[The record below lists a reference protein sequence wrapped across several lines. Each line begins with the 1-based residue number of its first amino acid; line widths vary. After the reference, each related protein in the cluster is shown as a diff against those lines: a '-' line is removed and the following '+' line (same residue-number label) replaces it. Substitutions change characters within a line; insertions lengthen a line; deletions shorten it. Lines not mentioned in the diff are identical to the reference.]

1 MKNLA
6 SLKSLVVAI
15 ISVFTLSSC
24 VEEMLYIT
32 EEERVEILNNLAYS
46 TGEIKTGTEN
56 ALIPELTLE
65 QDTILVDE
73 FSELSLESSS
83 SEDFQFSD
91 SQKASLKVSAEG
103 GYTVKTLTYK
113 EYIVEDYSPNKRKIT
128 VLFDMDYEYLGE
140 LRSVVLSPWY
150 FQETPVKVTPQDPEP
165 VDKVTF
171 NPYQTIK
178 DNGKGTIT
186 ATFFVDKIVNEQVD
200 TTYKAVVTIAK
211 VGSVSGMEVH
221 TVSTSCTKEDMTCES
236 LSTSE
241 KVVKDF
247 FTTTTEERLY
257 KWETNFTS
265 TTGGKVSPKN
275 EIRFVLCTKVVFE
288 VEGFKHTWTFN
299 GSANDVVRTIEDHGL
314 EGKYIEGTYSPYL
327 GTYVLKVNTY
337 LFSPQIEE
345 LDGSTPFFSSTAEN
359 HLYQRE
365 SVVE

>member
-6 SLKSLVVAI
+6 AKSLVVAI
-15 ISVFTLSSC
+15 SVFILSSC

-32 EEERVEILNNLAYS
+32 EEEKVEILNNLAYS

-73 FSELSLESSS
+73 FSMLSLESS
-83 SEDFQFSD
+83 EDFLFSD
-91 SQKASLKVSAEG
+91 SQKASLKVYAEG

-150 FQETPVKVTPQDPEP
+150 FQETPVKVTPQDPNP
-165 VDKVTF
+165 VDVVTY
-171 NPYQTIK
+171 NRSASIK
-178 DNGKGTIT
+178 NNNSGTLTGTYFVEKMINGNKD
-186 ATFFVDKIVNEQVD
+186 V
-200 TTYKAVVTIAK
+200 TYKAVITNCK

-221 TVSTSCTKEDMTCES
+221 TTSTSYSQENMQTDT
-236 LSTSE
+236 LSVEE
-241 KVVKDF
+241 KVINEF
-247 FTTTTEERLY
+247 FTATMVTVLQ
-257 KWETNFTS
+257 KWETNFPS
-265 TTGGKVSPKN
+265 TTGGKISPKN
-275 EIRFVLCTKVVFE
+275 EIKAVYCSKLEFNNGEYTCS
-288 VEGFKHTWTFN
+288 WTFN
-299 GSANDVVRTIEDHGL
+299 CSSNDVVRRIEDHGL

-365 SVVE
+365 SVE

>member
-1 MKNLA
+1 MKKMA
-6 SLKSLVVAI
+6 AKSLVVAI
-15 ISVFTLSSC
+15 ISVFILSSC

-32 EEERVEILNNLAYS
+32 EEEKVEILNNLAYS

-150 FQETPVKVTPQDPEP
+150 FQETPVKVTPQDPKP

-241 KVVKDF
+241 KVVKDLGDKL
-247 FTTTTEERLY
+247 TDDDKSNISEPLAKLKDAVAARNVDEITLARTALDNVWGPIMTRIY
-257 KWETNFTS
+257 QS
-265 TTGGKVSPKN
+265 TQTQNAGQGINNNPFADSNIFNAKN
-275 EIRFVLCTKVVFE
+275 NPF
-288 VEGFKHTWTFN
+288 G
-299 GSANDVVRTIEDHGL
+299 NDN
-314 EGKYIEGTYSPYL
+314 K
-327 GTYVLKVNTY
+327 
-337 LFSPQIEE
+337 
-345 LDGSTPFFSSTAEN
+345 
-359 HLYQRE
+359 
-365 SVVE
+365 

>member
-1 MKNLA
+1 MKKLA
-6 SLKSLVVAI
+6 AKSLVVAI
-15 ISVFTLSSC
+15 ISVFILSSC

-32 EEERVEILNNLAYS
+32 EEEKVEILNNLAYS

-73 FSELSLESSS
+73 FSELSLESS
-83 SEDFQFSD
+83 EDFQFSD
-91 SQKASLKVSAEG
+91 SQKASLKVYAEG

-150 FQETPVKVTPQDPEP
+150 FQETPLKVTPQDPV
-165 VDKVTF
+165 VDVVTYV
-171 NPYQTIK
+171 PRQTITN
-178 DNGKGTIT
+178 NGSGTIT
-186 ATFFVDKIVNEQVD
+186 GTFFVDKVVNNVVD
-200 TTYKAVVTIAK
+200 TTYKAVVTLAK

-221 TVSTSCTKEDMTCES
+221 TTSTAHTKEEMQCEV
-236 LSTSE
+236 LGYKE
-241 KVVKDF
+241 KVVKDL
-247 FTTTTEERLY
+247 FTTTIEERLY
-257 KWETNFTS
+257 RWETNFTS

-275 EIRFVLCTKVVFE
+275 EIKFILCSKVVFDID
-288 VEGFKHTWTFN
+288 GYMYTWTFN
-299 GSANDVVRTIEDHGL
+299 GSANDVVRRIEDKGL

-345 LDGSTPFFSSTAEN
+345 LNGATPFHTSTADN
-359 HLYQRE
+359 NLYQRE
-365 SVVE
+365 SVI